1 MTTLTPYLTDPS
13 GQKHLL
19 AGDVLTIGRA
29 LESDIVVTGTR
40 VSREHARLSRTG
52 RQVLLEDLR
61 STNGSYLNDE
71 RVLGAVELHDG
82 DRVSIGEVVF
92 TYHDPDSTY
101 RDAAVPE
108 LEIELDAQIV
118 RVNRRVAQLTPK
130 EFALL
135 AFLYGRRNQVCSKDE
150 IGQAVWPEYQ
160 ADIFDYQIENLM
172 RRLRARV
179 EPDPSQARLL
189 VTVRGRGYKL
199 VAPE

>member
-1 MTTLTPYLTDPS
+1 MTPYLTDPS

-19 AGDVLTIGRA
+19 SGERLTIGRA
-29 LESDIVVTGTR
+29 VACDIVVTGAR
-40 VSREHARLSRTG
+40 ASREHARLSRTG
-52 RQVLLEDLR
+52 RQVLLEDLH

-92 TYHDPDSTY
+92 TFHDPDSTY

-108 LEIELDAQIV
+108 LELDLAAHIV

-135 AFLYGRRNQVCSKDE
+135 ACLYARRNQVCSKDE
-150 IGQAVWPEYQ
+150 IGRAVWPEYQ
-160 ADIFDYQIENLM
+160 ADIFDYQIENLV